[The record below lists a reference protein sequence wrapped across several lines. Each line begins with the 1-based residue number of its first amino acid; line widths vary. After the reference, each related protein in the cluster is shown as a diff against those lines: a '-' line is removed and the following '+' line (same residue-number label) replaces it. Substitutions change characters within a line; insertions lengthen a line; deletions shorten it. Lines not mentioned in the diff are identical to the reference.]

1 MSVKPSMKDIKTVA
15 IMGSGAVGAYFIW
28 GLSEKLGENL
38 WVIADGARRER
49 YERDGIYI
57 NDIRFP
63 LHLRTPH
70 ETKGVD
76 LLLIATKY
84 DALFH
89 SLEEIKEI
97 VDEHTIVMTLLN
109 GVDSETVVAD
119 CIGEEHMV
127 YSLMQIASQRK
138 GNRITFAPE
147 RTPGVFFGEKDGT
160 TSDRINALVD
170 LFEGSGVHY
179 CVCRDI
185 VQEIWKKMAFNVSMN
200 LPQAIVGCPV
210 GAFAVSEHMAN
221 LRWRLRDEVCQVA
234 AVLGVDIT
242 ELSKIE
248 KAKCPSL
255 PSSKYSTL
263 QDLEAG
269 RHTEIEMFAGTLI
282 RIGKQYHVPTPFCE
296 FAYEAIKV
304 LEEKNDGLFSDWTEC
319 LK

>member
-1 MSVKPSMKDIKTVA
+1 MREIKTVA
-15 IMGSGAVGAYFIW
+15 VMGSGAVGSYFIW

-38 WVIADGARRER
+38 WVIADGERRER

-57 NDIRFP
+57 NDKHFP
-63 LHLRTPH
+63 LCMRTPK
-70 ETKGVD
+70 EAKGAD

-84 DALFH
+84 DALLH
-89 SLEEIKEI
+89 SMEEIGEI
-97 VDEHTIVMTLLN
+97 VDDHTIVMTLLN
-109 GVDSETVVAD
+109 GVDSESIVGKS
-119 CIGEEHMV
+119 IGEEHMV

-138 GNRITFAPE
+138 GNCITFAPE

-160 TSDRINALVD
+160 ISDRINALAD
-170 LFEGSGVHY
+170 LFEDSEVHY

-221 LRWRLRDEVCQVA
+221 LRWRLRDEVCRVA
-234 AVLGVDIT
+234 AALGIDIA
-242 ELSKIE
+242 EFSEIE

-269 RHTEIEMFAGTLI
+269 RHTEIEMFAGTI
-282 RIGKQYHVPTPFCE
+282 IQIGKEFHVPTPFCE
-296 FAYEAIKV
+296 FAYETIKA
-304 LEEKNDGLFSDWTEC
+304 LEEKNDGVYSEWPEL

>member
-1 MSVKPSMKDIKTVA
+1 MGEIKTVA
-15 IMGSGAVGAYFIW
+15 VMGSGAVGAYFIW

-38 WVIADGARRER
+38 WVIADGERRER
-49 YERDGIYI
+49 YERDGIHI
-57 NDIRFP
+57 NDKRFP
-63 LHLRTPH
+63 LHLRTSR
-70 ETKGVD
+70 EAKGVD

-84 DALFH
+84 DALLH
-89 SLEEIKEI
+89 SLNEIKEI
-97 VDEHTIVMTLLN
+97 VDDHTIVMTLLN
-109 GVDSETVVAD
+109 GVDSEALVGKS
-119 CIGEEHMV
+119 IGEEHMV

-138 GNRITFAPE
+138 GNRITFSPE
-147 RTPGVFFGEKDGT
+147 RTPGVFFGEKDGIV
-160 TSDRINALVD
+160 SGRINALAD
-170 LFEGSGVHY
+170 LFKNSEIHY
-179 CVCRDI
+179 CVCHDI

-210 GAFAVSEHMAN
+210 GAFAVSEHMAI
-221 LRWRLRDEVCQVA
+221 LRWRLRDEVCRVA
-234 AVLGVDIT
+234 AALGIDIT
-242 ELSKIE
+242 ELSEIE

-296 FAYEAIKV
+296 FACETIKA
-304 LEEKNDGLFSDWTEC
+304 LEEKNDGLYSEWSEL